1 MFYEQIYV
9 QIYDISDVNLRQ
21 IPSKKPADT
30 DTADT
35 VLDGGSDALILD
47 RERVKWSIIKPATI
61 WFHQQQM
68 PQPWVTWEKTQ
79 MFAKAANLN
88 MNVEQ
93 EPKHRFTYSRC

>member
-47 RERVKWSIIKPATI
+47 RERVK
-61 WFHQQQM
+61 
-68 PQPWVTWEKTQ
+68 
-79 MFAKAANLN
+79 
-88 MNVEQ
+88 
-93 EPKHRFTYSRC
+93 